1 MLCNNEGTTL
11 QMMTRHLFQDHQS
24 RQTFDAVLATID
36 SINDRLEV
44 LGSRDRLFCDGDV
57 ISLERT
63 Q

>member
-1 MLCNNEGTTL
+1 
-11 QMMTRHLFQDHQS
+11 MMTRHLFQDHQS